1 VAAGSYHTMAVTD
14 AGELFTWGD
23 GRFGKLGHGDD
34 NHKFVPTLVEGLRGQ
49 RVVGVAGGLCHTLAW

>member
-1 VAAGSYHTMAVTD
+1 MAVTD